1 MNYQLGQ
8 INFLSNREKLKLF
21 CIIKASNTVILVK
34 SLLTETTTPND
45 LHLKLYKIF
54 YQSECNSRA
63 TNAAVDSIMHRKS
76 AVSLQ
81 ESTGCLDSFDTLFG
95 SHDVR
100 SLVDKLLYA
109 STPVTGNI
117 ARRSQYIL

>member
-1 MNYQLGQ
+1 MEIDRGIQKYNHGWVRFLG
-8 INFLSNREKLKLF
+8 
-21 CIIKASNTVILVK
+21 
-34 SLLTETTTPND
+34 
-45 LHLKLYKIF
+45 LKLYKSF
-54 YQSECNSRA
+54 YPIECNSRA

-95 SHDVR
+95 SHDVW

-109 STPVTGNI
+109 STPVKVHSMFYDSELLAT
-117 ARRSQYIL
+117 L

>member
-1 MNYQLGQ
+1 M
-8 INFLSNREKLKLF
+8 NFL
-21 CIIKASNTVILVK
+21 CQ
-34 SLLTETTTPND
+34 
-45 LHLKLYKIF
+45 KLYKSF
-54 YQSECNSRA
+54 YPIECNSRA

-109 STPVTGNI
+109 STLEGHSIYYDSKLLST
-117 ARRSQYIL
+117 L

>member
-1 MNYQLGQ
+1 MLTKDLVYNHGWTRFLG
-8 INFLSNREKLKLF
+8 
-21 CIIKASNTVILVK
+21 
-34 SLLTETTTPND
+34 
-45 LHLKLYKIF
+45 LKLYKSF
-54 YQSECNSRA
+54 YPIECNSRA

-100 SLVDKLLYA
+100 SLVDKLLF
-109 STPVTGNI
+109 
-117 ARRSQYIL
+117 

>member
-1 MNYQLGQ
+1 M
-8 INFLSNREKLKLF
+8 
-21 CIIKASNTVILVK
+21 
-34 SLLTETTTPND
+34 TTLNGF
-45 LHLKLYKIF
+45 HLKLYKSF
-54 YQSECNSRA
+54 YPIECNSRA

-95 SHDVR
+95 SHDVW

-109 STPVTGNI
+109 STPVKVHSMFYDSELLAT
-117 ARRSQYIL
+117 L